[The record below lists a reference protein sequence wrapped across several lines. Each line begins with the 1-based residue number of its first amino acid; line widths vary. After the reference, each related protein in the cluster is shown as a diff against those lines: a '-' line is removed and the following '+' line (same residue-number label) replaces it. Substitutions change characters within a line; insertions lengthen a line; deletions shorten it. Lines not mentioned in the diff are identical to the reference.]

1 MPLDQRVA
9 SPRRAPRA
17 RWVRTAIL
25 GIGGLVLVGLAGT
38 PPLLGDGAYHGVVM
52 GSKYFLSSFP
62 GGGLGWGTPRPKTL
76 FNGGD
81 PSGYISKITWTSWG
95 GSIATGSGM
104 NPIFRPQGGY
114 YPNPVKIQLRASS
127 IGICYPGG
135 PRTYRRLI
143 AREPSRPGGPMGH
156 WFVWSGQRSLCK
168 WH

>member
-1 MPLDQRVA
+1 
-9 SPRRAPRA
+9 
-17 RWVRTAIL
+17 
-25 GIGGLVLVGLAGT
+25 
-38 PPLLGDGAYHGVVM
+38 M

-62 GGGLGWGTPRPKTL
+62 SGGLGWGTPRPKTL

-95 GSIATGSGM
+95 GSIATGSGL
-104 NPIFRPQGGY
+104 NPIFKPQGGY

-127 IGICYPGG
+127 IGICYSGG

-156 WFVWSGQRSLCK
+156 WFVWSGQHSLCK